1 MYSNNQHTHNA
12 RTQRIYR
19 VDLANC
25 RAKYIL
31 AHDLEDAAWQA
42 FGLSK
47 RLKKQLINVIPD
59 GKA

>member
-1 MYSNNQHTHNA
+1 MYSHKHTHTA
-12 RTQRIYR
+12 RTQQIYR
-19 VDLANC
+19 VDLADC

-31 AHDLEDAAWQA
+31 AHDLEDAAWKA
-42 FGLSK
+42 FDLSK